1 MMNRK
6 MPFYILKILS
16 DRIENISRSYNINA
30 DTNNELEYSLG
41 EIKKDLEK
49 MINLIPRLK
58 DSEDLL
64 MQTFQSLERELDV
77 IYDDHG
83 QPNETSRKLNTIRQI
98 LQETNIK
105 ISDCLSKEE
114 KAPILPRQ
122 QQTHLDIQMPK
133 MSNNWLN
140 LHIEESILDSPMMS
154 NLQLSCDIPS
164 INLMLC
170 LLTFAVFPEKQL
182 IKKKPLIYWWIG
194 EGFITKSI
202 NKVAEEVGEEIF
214 MELINK
220 GFIQPSRKTPKNPII
235 HGCTVHPWIHRMLV
249 SMAREANFFDLD
261 TTGKVTNSY
270 HNSRRFILD
279 EMSSTSDDRPKGE
292 LLAIINVR
300 EKYPSFREDFF
311 SKTEKIKVLQLGRWQ
326 SSPRHH
332 IEIEVGKFL
341 DKLKK
346 QKQLKYLSLRG
357 ISRITTLPSSIVGC
371 QNLEIL
377 DLRACHNLETLPFD
391 IGSFKKL
398 THFDVSECY
407 LLENLPKGLEKR
419 SSLEVLKGFV
429 VDHWRKNSC
438 IVSDL
443 SQLEKLRKLSIN
455 VGMVSKVLEETT
467 FDIKKKKKKRSPKDN
482 NDKEATLRKIR
493 AHAQV
498 IRAAYLFAAAG
509 KDLRIKN
516 LRILTITWQMS
527 SKSGDQ
533 RRKIFSSSANKEEE
547 KDERSDPFAQILL
560 PNLEKL
566 DLRCFPDKN
575 LPLWISPVNLGN
587 LKRLYIRG
595 GNVKILVPMSD
606 KFKPWKVE
614 ILRLN
619 YLKNF
624 RFHDSFVLEKEFPHL
639 LYFERINCNCIAD
652 GLYDKNIK
660 WRLDD
665 GWQTLKSTLRGNQP
679 PS

>member
-1 MMNRK
+1 MTSRK

-16 DRIENISRSYNINA
+16 DRIENISRSYNIND
-30 DTNNELEYSLG
+30 DTNNELEYSIG

-64 MQTFQSLERELDV
+64 MQTFQSLEKELDV

-83 QPNETSRKLNTIRQI
+83 QPNETSKKLNAIRQI

-122 QQTHLDIQMPK
+122 QQTHLDVQMPK

-140 LHIEESILDSPMMS
+140 LHIEESILDSPTMS
-154 NLQLSCDIPS
+154 NLQLSCNIPS

-202 NKVAEEVGEEIF
+202 NKVAVEVGEEIF

-249 SMAREANFFDLD
+249 SMARKANFFDLD

-270 HNSRRFILD
+270 HKSRRFILD
-279 EMSSTSDDRPKGE
+279 EMSFTSDDRPKGE

-300 EKYPSFREDFF
+300 EKYPSFSEDFF
-311 SKTEKIKVLQLGRWQ
+311 SKNEKIKVLQLGRWQ

-391 IGSFKKL
+391 IGSFKNL

-407 LLENLPKGLEKR
+407 LLENLPKGLDKLT
-419 SSLEVLKGFV
+419 SLEVLKGFV

-438 IVSDL
+438 SVSDL

-455 VGMVSKVLEETT
+455 VGMVSKEGTP
-467 FDIKKKKKKRSPKDN
+467 FDIKKNKRSSKDN
-482 NDKEATLRKIR
+482 EREATIRAIR
-493 AHAQV
+493 AHAQA
-498 IRAAYLFAAAG
+498 IRAAYLFAAAASG

-516 LRILTITWQMS
+516 LRILTITWQMK

-533 RRKIFSSSANKEEE
+533 RRKNFSSSANKEES
-547 KDERSDPFAQILL
+547 SDPFAEVLL

-566 DLRCFPDKN
+566 DLRCFPDMN
-575 LPLWISPVNLGN
+575 LPLWISPGNLGN

-595 GNVKILVPMSD
+595 GNVETLVPMFD

-624 RFHDSFVLEKEFPHL
+624 RFHESFVLENEFPHL

-660 WRLDD
+660 WRLND
-665 GWQTLKSTLRGNQP
+665 GMHR
-679 PS
+679 

>member
-1 MMNRK
+1 MMSRK

-30 DTNNELEYSLG
+30 DTNNELEYSIG

-64 MQTFQSLERELDV
+64 MEMFSSLEKELDV

-83 QPNETSRKLNTIRQI
+83 QPNETSKKLNAISQI
-98 LQETNIK
+98 LQQKYTNI
-105 ISDCLSKEE
+105 SDGLSKEE

-122 QQTHLDIQMPK
+122 QQTHLDNQMPK

-140 LHIEESILDSPMMS
+140 LHIEESILDSPTMS
-154 NLQLSCDIPS
+154 NLQLSCNIPS

-182 IKKKPLIYWWIG
+182 LKKKPLIYWWIG

-202 NKVAEEVGEEIF
+202 NKLAEEVGEEIF

-220 GFIQPSRKTPKNPII
+220 GFIQPSHKTPKNPII
-235 HGCTVHPWIHRMLV
+235 YGCTVHPWIHKMLV
-249 SMAREANFFDLD
+249 SMARQANFFDLD

-270 HNSRRFILD
+270 HNSR
-279 EMSSTSDDRPKGE
+279 S
-292 LLAIINVR
+292 
-300 EKYPSFREDFF
+300 EDFF
-311 SKTEKIKVLQLGRWQ
+311 SKNEKIKVLQLGRWQ

-357 ISRITTLPSSIVGC
+357 ISRITTVPSSIVGC

-398 THFDVSECY
+398 THFDVTECY
-407 LLENLPKGLEKR
+407 LLENLPKGLEKLP
-419 SSLEVLKGFV
+419 SLEVLKGFV

-438 IVSDL
+438 NVSDL

-455 VGMVSKVLEETT
+455 VGMVSQVLEEAT
-467 FDIKKKKKKRSPKDN
+467 FDIKKGKRSSKDN
-482 NDKEATLRKIR
+482 IDKEETLRAIR
-493 AHAQV
+493 AHAQA
-498 IRAAYLFAAAG
+498 IRAAYLFATAG
-509 KDLRIKN
+509 KELRIEN

-533 RRKIFSSSANKEEE
+533 RRKNFSSSASNEEE
-547 KDERSDPFAQILL
+547 QEERSDPFAGVSL

-566 DLRCFPDKN
+566 DLRCFPDMD
-575 LPLWISPVNLGN
+575 LPLWISPGNLGN

-595 GNVKILVPMSD
+595 GKVETLVPMSD
-606 KFKPWKVE
+606 KFKPWKIQ

-624 RFHDSFVLEKEFPHL
+624 QFDESFVLEKEFPHL
-639 LYFERINCNCIAD
+639 LYFERINCNCKDD
-652 GLYDKNIK
+652 GLYDKNIQ
-660 WRLDD
+660 WRFND
-665 GWQTLKSTLRGNQP
+665 GWETLKSTVSKATSP